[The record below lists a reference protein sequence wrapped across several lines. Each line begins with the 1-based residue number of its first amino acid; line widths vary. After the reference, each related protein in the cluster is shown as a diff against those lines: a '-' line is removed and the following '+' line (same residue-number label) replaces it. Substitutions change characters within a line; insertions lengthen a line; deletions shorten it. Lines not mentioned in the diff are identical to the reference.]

1 MSRLNKNKQPVSHL
15 AYDGMLMDQVDEAKI
30 DWDLAKS
37 SERAMT
43 ESNYDGR
50 LIQAQTALAKQKFF
64 YYYREARRRQIKGRI
79 QRSVFTID

>member
-1 MSRLNKNKQPVSHL
+1 MSIGKKRKRVSTHL
-15 AYDGMLMDQVDEAKI
+15 EYDAMLMDQVDEAKI
-30 DWDLAKS
+30 DWDLSKS

-50 LIQAQTALAKQKFF
+50 MIQARTALARQKFF

-79 QRSVFTID
+79 QRSVFTTD

>member
-1 MSRLNKNKQPVSHL
+1 MSRLSKRKKALTHL
-15 AYDGMLMDQVDEAKI
+15 AYDEMLMDQVDEAKI

-50 LIQAQTALAKQKFF
+50 LIQAQTALTKQKFF
-64 YYYREARRRQIKGRI
+64 YYYREARRRQITGRI

>member
-1 MSRLNKNKQPVSHL
+1 MSFSKKHNHVSTRLE
-15 AYDGMLMDQVDEAKI
+15 YDAMLMDQLDEAKI
-30 DWDLAKS
+30 DWDLAKA

-50 LIQAQTALAKQKFF
+50 LIQSHTALMKQKFF

-79 QRSVFTID
+79 QRSVFTTD

>member
-1 MSRLNKNKQPVSHL
+1 MKDNHNIKTN
-15 AYDGMLMDQVDEAKI
+15 YDTLLMDQIDLAKMDWDEAKY
-30 DWDLAKS
+30 

-64 YYYREARRRQIKGRI
+64 YYYREARRRKVHGRI
-79 QRSVFTID
+79 QRSVMTIN

>member
-1 MSRLNKNKQPVSHL
+1 MKRLSKKREPLTHL

-30 DWDLAKS
+30 DWNLAKA
-37 SERAMT
+37 SEQAMT

>member
-1 MSRLNKNKQPVSHL
+1 MSLSKKRKRVSTHL
-15 AYDGMLMDQVDEAKI
+15 EYDGMLMDQVDEAKI

-50 LIQAQTALAKQKFF
+50 LIQAHTALARQKFF
-64 YYYREARRRQIKGRI
+64 YYYREARRRKIKGRI
-79 QRSVFTID
+79 QRSVFTTD

>member
-1 MSRLNKNKQPVSHL
+1 MSLGKKSSRVSTRLE
-15 AYDGMLMDQVDEAKI
+15 YDAMLMDQLDEAKI
-30 DWDLAKS
+30 DWDLAKT
-37 SERAMT
+37 SEKAMT

-50 LIQAQTALAKQKFF
+50 LIQSHTALKKQKFF